1 MPSGGL
7 CPIPEF
13 LPLLLH
19 YHLFWRFYL
28 FVCATPHQRSFQ
40 QMRHS
45 SPTRRVHS
53 AELQSGA
60 SVIGKRSAGH
70 RCDRFFRRST
80 WLRRGISEVIELTF
94 SRVME
99 DDIVDLAAQVSFYFV
114 LSLVPFLIVL
124 AAIVGWLPSTT
135 LWQSFA
141 QWITD
146 YFPNRSRQAVFA
158 TILDLTRGY
167 TGFLSFGLLAA
178 VWSASSGFMGL
189 MEALS
194 IACCGRDTRSYWKRR
209 AIATVTTLVA
219 SLFCL
224 MAFGLWTLGH
234 WATREIFSDFIFV
247 GTIHFRWS
255 VIAWWLGTLLLMFV
269 ALTLINHFLPDVKRP
284 WRWFTIGNIFSVT
297 GILIASVGF
306 NLFLQYSPTVPQV
319 YTVLAGF
326 VILMTWIY
334 VANVIILIGTELDMA
349 ITLLHKERE
358 KAA

>member
-1 MPSGGL
+1 
-7 CPIPEF
+7 
-13 LPLLLH
+13 
-19 YHLFWRFYL
+19 
-28 FVCATPHQRSFQ
+28 
-40 QMRHS
+40 
-45 SPTRRVHS
+45 
-53 AELQSGA
+53 
-60 SVIGKRSAGH
+60 
-70 RCDRFFRRST
+70 
-80 WLRRGISEVIELTF
+80 
-94 SRVME
+94 ME
-99 DDIVDLAAQVSFYFV
+99 DNILDLAATVSFYFV

-146 YFPNRSRQAVFA
+146 YFPNRSRQVVFA

-167 TGFLSFGLLAA
+167 TGFLSFGLVAA

-194 IACCGRDTRSYWKRR
+194 VACCGRDTRGYWRRR

-224 MAFGLWTLGH
+224 MGFGLWTVGH
-234 WATREIFSDFIFV
+234 WATREIFRDFKFV

-255 VIAWWLGTLLLMFV
+255 VIAWWVGTLLLMFV

-284 WRWFTIGNIFSVT
+284 WRWFTIGNTFSVT
-297 GILIASVGF
+297 GIVLASVGF
-306 NLFLQYSPTVPQV
+306 NLFLMYSPTVPQV

-334 VANVIILIGTELDMA
+334 IANVIVLVGTELDMA
-349 ITLLHKERE
+349 ISLLNKSR
-358 KAA
+358 KVSG

>member
-1 MPSGGL
+1 
-7 CPIPEF
+7 
-13 LPLLLH
+13 
-19 YHLFWRFYL
+19 
-28 FVCATPHQRSFQ
+28 
-40 QMRHS
+40 MRHFG
-45 SPTRRVHS
+45 PTRRLHAS
-53 AELQSGA
+53 ELQSGVSEA
-60 SVIGKRSAGH
+60 TTRSAVH
-70 RCDRFFRRST
+70 RWYRFFRRST
-80 WLRRGISEVIELTF
+80 SLRRGISEVIELTF
-94 SRVME
+94 SRLME
-99 DDIVDLAAQVSFYFV
+99 DNIRDLAAQVSFYFV

-167 TGFLSFGLLAA
+167 TGYLSFGLVAA
-178 VWSASSGFMGL
+178 TWSASSGFMSL

-194 IACCGRDTRSYWKRR
+194 IACCGRDTRSYWKKR
-209 AIATVTTLVA
+209 AIATVTTLIA

-234 WATREIFSDFIFV
+234 WATREIYKELKFV

-269 ALTLINHFLPDVKRP
+269 ALTLINHFLPNVRRP

-297 GILIASVGF
+297 GIIIVSVGF
-306 NLFLQYSPTVPQV
+306 NLFLLYSPTVPQV

-334 VANVIILIGTELDMA
+334 AAIVIILLGTELDMA
-349 ITLLHKERE
+349 ITITLLS
-358 KAA
+358 

>member
-1 MPSGGL
+1 
-7 CPIPEF
+7 
-13 LPLLLH
+13 
-19 YHLFWRFYL
+19 
-28 FVCATPHQRSFQ
+28 
-40 QMRHS
+40 
-45 SPTRRVHS
+45 
-53 AELQSGA
+53 
-60 SVIGKRSAGH
+60 
-70 RCDRFFRRST
+70 
-80 WLRRGISEVIELTF
+80 
-94 SRVME
+94 ME
-99 DDIVDLAAQVSFYFV
+99 DDVVDLAAQVSFYFV

-124 AAIVGWLPSTT
+124 AAIVGWLPSGT

-178 VWSASSGFMGL
+178 IWSASSGFMSL

-194 IACCGRDTRSYWKRR
+194 IACCGRDTRGYWKRR

-219 SLFCL
+219 SFFCL

-234 WATREIFSDFIFV
+234 WATREIYSELKFV
-247 GTIHFRWS
+247 GVIHFRWS
-255 VIAWWLGTLLLMFV
+255 VIAWWLGTVFLMFV
-269 ALTLINHFLPDVKRP
+269 ALTLINHFLPDRKRP

-297 GILIASVGF
+297 GIIIVSVGF
-306 NLFLQYSPTVPQV
+306 NLFLLYSPTVPQV

-334 VANVIILIGTELDMA
+334 VANVIVLIGTELDMA
-349 ITLLHKERE
+349 ILLIHKHKE

>member
-1 MPSGGL
+1 
-7 CPIPEF
+7 
-13 LPLLLH
+13 
-19 YHLFWRFYL
+19 
-28 FVCATPHQRSFQ
+28 
-40 QMRHS
+40 
-45 SPTRRVHS
+45 
-53 AELQSGA
+53 
-60 SVIGKRSAGH
+60 
-70 RCDRFFRRST
+70 
-80 WLRRGISEVIELTF
+80 
-94 SRVME
+94 ME
-99 DDIVDLAAQVSFYFV
+99 DDVVDLAAQVSFYFV

-124 AAIVGWLPSTT
+124 AAIVAWLPSST

-178 VWSASSGFMGL
+178 IWSASSGFMSL

-194 IACCGRDTRSYWKRR
+194 IACCGRDTRGYWKRR

-219 SLFCL
+219 SFFCL

-234 WATREIFSDFIFV
+234 WATREIYSELKFV
-247 GTIHFRWS
+247 GIIYFRWS
-255 VIAWWLGTLLLMFV
+255 VIAWWLGTVFLMFV
-269 ALTLINHFLPDVKRP
+269 ALTLINHFLPDRKRP

-297 GILIASVGF
+297 GIIIVSVGF
-306 NLFLQYSPTVPQV
+306 NLFLLYSPTVPQV

-334 VANVIILIGTELDMA
+334 VANVIVLIGTELDMA
-349 ITLLHKERE
+349 ILLIHKHKE

>member
-1 MPSGGL
+1 VRNTASAVHNL
-7 CPIPEF
+7 E
-13 LPLLLH
+13 
-19 YHLFWRFYL
+19 
-28 FVCATPHQRSFQ
+28 
-40 QMRHS
+40 MRHS
-45 SPTRRVHS
+45 SPSRRLHS
-53 AELQSGA
+53 GELQSGA
-60 SVIGKRSAGH
+60 SVTSKRSAG
-70 RCDRFFRRST
+70 RLWYRFFRRST
-80 WLRRGISEVIELTF
+80 ALRRGLSEVIELTF
-94 SRVME
+94 SRVRE
-99 DDIVDLAAQVSFYFV
+99 DTILDLAAQVSFYFV

-167 TGFLSFGLLAA
+167 TGYLSFGLLAS
-178 VWSASSGFMGL
+178 VWSASSGFMSL

-194 IACCGRDTRSYWKRR
+194 IACCGTDTRGYWKKR
-209 AIATVTTLVA
+209 AIATVTTLIA

-224 MAFGLWTLGH
+224 TAFGLWTLGH
-234 WATREIFSDFIFV
+234 WATREIYSELKFV

-255 VIAWWLGTLLLMFV
+255 VVAWWLGTLFLMFV
-269 ALTLINHFLPDVKRP
+269 ALTLINHFLPDMKRP

-297 GILIASVGF
+297 AIMVVSVAF
-306 NLFLQYSPTVPQV
+306 NLFLLYSPTVPQV

-334 VANVIILIGTELDMA
+334 AAIVIILLGTELDMA
-349 ITLLHKERE
+349 ITLLNKRKEN
-358 KAA
+358 AA

>member
-1 MPSGGL
+1 
-7 CPIPEF
+7 
-13 LPLLLH
+13 LH
-19 YHLFWRFYL
+19 S
-28 FVCATPHQRSFQ
+28 T
-40 QMRHS
+40 
-45 SPTRRVHS
+45 
-53 AELQSGA
+53 ELQSGA
-60 SVIGKRSAGH
+60 PVIAKRSAG
-70 RCDRFFRRST
+70 RRWYRFFRRGT
-80 WLRRGISEVIELTF
+80 ALRRDVSEVIELTF

-99 DDIVDLAAQVSFYFV
+99 DHILDLAAQVSFYFV

-178 VWSASSGFMGL
+178 VWSASSGFISL

-219 SLFCL
+219 SFFCL

-234 WATREIFSDFIFV
+234 WATHEIFRELKFV
-247 GTIHFRWS
+247 GMIHFRWS

-269 ALTLINHFLPDVKRP
+269 ALTLINHFLPDRKRP
-284 WRWFTIGNIFSVT
+284 WRWFTVGNIFSVT
-297 GILIASVGF
+297 AVVIVSVGF
-306 NLFLQYSPTVPQV
+306 NLFLLYSPTVPQV

-334 VANVIILIGTELDMA
+334 AAIVIVLIGTELDMA
-349 ITLLHKERE
+349 IALLHKRKED
-358 KAA
+358 AA